1 MRLAE
6 NGLAAARCGAKLTA
20 QLLAFSRRLKL
31 DPVPLDVNALIQG
44 MTPLLSQSLGASIE
58 IRKRLEDNLPPALA
72 DAPGKGT
79 GLGLSQVFGVV
90 HQLGGDIS
98 IDSKVGEGAVVRIRL
113 RRSEAEPRGVLDDE
127 HALAAPSAERMLV
140 VDDDDVRRAMTG
152 ILSEIGYTIRECA
165 TGAEALVALP
175 DFNPD
180 LVIVDFAMPGQNGA
194 EIAHIIR
201 QTAPVLPIVFVSG
214 YADDLVL
221 ETLGGDAPVLRK
233 PFRPVELAAAVR
245 SALDARSEAET
256 ATASGG

>member
-140 VDDDDVRRAMTG
+140 VDDDDDVRRAMTG

-180 LVIVDFAMPGQNGA
+180 LVIVDFAMPGRNGA
-194 EIAHIIR
+194 EIGKR
-201 QTAPVLPIVFVSG
+201 RLSCQSCSS
-214 YADDLVL
+214 AD
-221 ETLGGDAPVLRK
+221 TPTTWSWK
-233 PFRPVELAAAVR
+233 R
-245 SALDARSEAET
+245 SA
-256 ATASGG
+256 ATRPC

>member
-1 MRLAE
+1 M
-6 NGLAAARCGAKLTA
+6 
-20 QLLAFSRRLKL
+20 
-31 DPVPLDVNALIQG
+31 V
-44 MTPLLSQSLGASIE
+44 LLSV
-58 IRKRLEDNLPPALA
+58 EDTGSGMPPDVVSRAF
-72 DAPGKGT
+72 DPFFTTKPPGKGT

-98 IDSKVGEGAVVRIRL
+98 IDSKVGEGAAVRIRL

-127 HALAAPSAERMLV
+127 HALAAPSAERVLV
-140 VDDDDVRRAMTG
+140 VVDDDVRRAMTG
-152 ILSEIGYTIRECA
+152 IRSEIGYTIRECA

-221 ETLGGDAPVLRK
+221 ETLGGNAPVLRN

-256 ATASGG
+256 ATAPGG